1 MAAWYSILRALRP
14 LTNNQMTVIPPPAR
28 RRGLFF
34 CAVSGYNAFML
45 TQTNPLIFRIILA
58 FLVLN
63 LLLPGESHNLS
74 LVITQVIIYGLAAI
88 HLLFLRPRYPL
99 SPSWTVPAVLFGLAL
114 LVSLTASIHHFGS
127 LQVSLQIMSMVL
139 TAWLVADIGPGERE
153 MRLSIAVV
161 FGTAVILAVIG
172 LLQLFTYF
180 SQMPDA
186 ELIRRVMPVSD
197 SYIQQIFSQK
207 RIFATFALPTTFSAF
222 LAMALPLGVAL
233 AIEYRKKLVLFAPI
247 AGGLFL
253 VALAMLQ
260 AKSHG
265 GPVSLLAAA
274 AVSALLIIRKRRI
287 LLLWSVAGVV
297 LAGVVVL
304 LAVGALRGNF
314 LWDLA
319 APDSPIRLR
328 WNLWMAGLGMWT
340 QNWLPGIGL
349 GNFHIGFLSHLGP
362 GVRPTKYLHNTYLQ
376 VPIELGLLGIVLVVA
391 ILGIVLHRLMRETA
405 EVERSG
411 GVRKNALR
419 LGLVVAV
426 FVFLFANGIEIILY
440 FHSVGMLGAFLVGM
454 LIRREESPAE
464 AQEVAGRGRIS
475 WLRIALACVF
485 ILAMAI
491 VGRWFVAD
499 YFYNRSIDRVTQAA
513 LQPEFGPI
521 SGKTT
526 PEGEELDPLSRAQR
540 ADLWR
545 SVIEQASVA
554 VAVEGGNFDY
564 HYLLGRAYQNLSE
577 LEDDRELLLKAE
589 EHFRCA
595 VELCP
600 DLPYLRY
607 SHALTQLRL
616 GRLLAATEEVAEAAR
631 LHPTSE
637 DYRAALDAL
646 QRRIALMGMA
656 GGARN
661 EERTE

>member
-1 MAAWYSILRALRP
+1 
-14 LTNNQMTVIPPPAR
+14 
-28 RRGLFF
+28 
-34 CAVSGYNAFML
+34 ML
-45 TQTNPLIFRIILA
+45 NQTNPLIFRIILA

-63 LLLPGESHNLS
+63 LLLPGESNNLS
-74 LVITQVIIYGLAAI
+74 LVITQVIIFGLAAI
-88 HLLFLRPRYPL
+88 HLLFLRPRYPF
-99 SPSWTVPAVLFGLAL
+99 SPEWTAPAVLFGLAL

-139 TAWLVADIGPGERE
+139 TAWLVADTQPGDRE
-153 MRLSIAVV
+153 LRMSMAVV
-161 FGTAVILAVIG
+161 FATAVILALVG

-180 SQMPDA
+180 SQIPDA
-186 ELIRRVMPVSD
+186 ELIRRVMPVSE
-197 SYIQQIFSQK
+197 SYLQQIFTQK
-207 RIFATFALPTTFSAF
+207 RIFATFALPTTFSVF

-233 AIEYRKKLVLFAPI
+233 ALDYRKKPVFFAPI

-274 AVSALLIIRKRRI
+274 AVSALLIIRRRRI

-297 LAGVVVL
+297 VVAVVAL

-328 WNLWMAGLGMWT
+328 WNLWTAGLAMWT

-349 GNFHIGFLSHLGP
+349 GNFQIGFLPYLGP

-376 VPIELGLLGIVLVVA
+376 LPIELGLVGLVLVVA
-391 ILGIVLHRLMRETA
+391 IVGIIIHILMKKTA
-405 EVERSG
+405 EVERTG
-411 GVRKNALR
+411 GIRKNALG

-426 FVFLFANGIEIILY
+426 FVFLIANGIEIVLY
-440 FHSVGMLGAFLVGM
+440 FHSIGLLGAFLLGL
-454 LIRREESPAE
+454 LIRRGEAPAE
-464 AQEVAGRGRIS
+464 VEEAPGRRRIS
-475 WLRIALACVF
+475 WLRLALTCVF
-485 ILAMAI
+485 ILAMAM

-499 YFYNRSIDRVTQAA
+499 YFYNRSIERVTQAA
-513 LQPEFGPI
+513 LQPDFGQV
-521 SGKTT
+521 SDNTA
-526 PEGEELDPLSRAQR
+526 PEGKDLDPLSRAQR
-540 ADLWR
+540 VDLWH
-545 SVIEQASVA
+545 SVVEQASVA
-554 VAVEGGNFDY
+554 VEVEGGNFDY

-577 LEDDRELLLKAE
+577 LGSDRELLLKAE
-589 EHFRCA
+589 EHFRRA

-600 DLPYLRY
+600 GLPYLRY

-631 LHPTSE
+631 LYPTSG

-646 QRRIALMGMA
+646 QQRIATLGEA
-656 GGARN
+656 GGAPR
-661 EERTE
+661 EERGE